1 MTRLRR
7 ITLALGAGVLTAALL
22 GGVAL
27 ADDGGLMQRMMGSDA
42 YMAMV
47 NQMRTVL
54 GNEQADAMLASCEKM
69 MAATDGSGG
78 MMGGMGQM
86 MSGMGQMMGGH

>member
-1 MTRLRR
+1 MTRMRR
-7 ITLALGAGVLTAALL
+7 AALALGAGVLTVAVL

-27 ADDGGLMQRMMGSDA
+27 ADGGGLMQRMMGSDN

-47 NQMRTVL
+47 SQMRAVL

-69 MAATDGSGG
+69 MAEDGSTSG
-78 MMGGMGQM
+78 MNGM